1 VPAAPDL
8 QADLAWWRA
17 HRAAPTPADA
27 AAAREVLDRLRA
39 WKAEHDRGRAGQ
51 PIDFLKMVWD
61 AILGDDEAA
70 VAEAIADLEA
80 KLE

>member
-1 VPAAPDL
+1 MPAAPDL

-17 HRAAPTPADA
+17 HREAPDPGE
-27 AAAREVLDRLRA
+27 ARAVLARLHA

-61 AILGDDEAA
+61 GILGDDAAA
-70 VAEAIADLEA
+70 VADAIAEIETALA
-80 KLE
+80 AP